1 MVPAARGIR
10 VGERIARP
18 TVVETFDTV
27 PWLVDWAAATA
38 LISVLATLMD
48 VALMQRKFS
57 YFTGGF
63 LSADHVTH
71 GGQVVAFIL
80 ASFLAD
86 AAVTG
91 VLVALTLWACGRV
104 RIVRRLAVPS
114 ALAVAIA
121 PLLVSNFIAYQLLAY
136 LGDAFDFRLM
146 FDLAGRDPNEILAVS
161 SAHLTWIA
169 YAALA
174 SAAVCVAAVVT
185 IRRLGR
191 SVFSRVELVSFRRAM
206 LPALILLCVG
216 LIATSVFRASSVVV
230 NAGVIRKP
238 SGRAL
243 NAIVEPLSDFDHDGA
258 GLFSRPGDPALF
270 DAAVRPYAPEIP
282 GNGIDENG
290 VGGDLPAGIGPYTEP
305 PVPSG
310 PWSSQPDIVF
320 FMLESIRGD
329 VIGSSFGGQPVTP
342 VLNGLAARGISA
354 THAYSHNG
362 FTVQSRRHTFTGSTA
377 DVRGDRTLIDEFN
390 EHGYETAYFSAQDE
404 SFGGPSEGIGFER
417 AAVAYDARQD
427 VNLRFSQFTTPG
439 SLAVPYQVVV
449 DRESTFL
456 SARRTKAPLFLHV
469 NFQDT
474 HFPYSHRAVRPL
486 LSDVTLGQFEIVP
499 QRAEALRA
507 MYLNTTRNVDEA
519 IGAVL
524 SRVRAATGR
533 DAAVIVLSDHGESL
547 FDEGFLGHGF
557 ALNEAQT
564 RIPLIVT
571 DLPVVIDEPFVQAD
585 LRDVLLRALTN
596 AAQGAGPR
604 LQQKDSKRIFQ
615 YLGSVQQPAQI
626 ALTGLKDQIAYDFR
640 TNQVQWNG
648 AEWRQPERLTPRESG
663 AWLELIHLW
672 ERMILARGER
682 APSP

>member
-1 MVPAARGIR
+1 V
-10 VGERIARP
+10 
-18 TVVETFDTV
+18 
-27 PWLVDWAAATA
+27 
-38 LISVLATLMD
+38 
-48 VALMQRKFS
+48 
-57 YFTGGF
+57 
-63 LSADHVTH
+63 
-71 GGQVVAFIL
+71 
-80 ASFLAD
+80 
-86 AAVTG
+86 
-91 VLVALTLWACGRV
+91 
-104 RIVRRLAVPS
+104 
-114 ALAVAIA
+114 
-121 PLLVSNFIAYQLLAY
+121 
-136 LGDAFDFRLM
+136 
-146 FDLAGRDPNEILAVS
+146 
-161 SAHLTWIA
+161 
-169 YAALA
+169 
-174 SAAVCVAAVVT
+174 
-185 IRRLGR
+185 
-191 SVFSRVELVSFRRAM
+191 
-206 LPALILLCVG
+206 
-216 LIATSVFRASSVVV
+216 
-230 NAGVIRKP
+230 
-238 SGRAL
+238 
-243 NAIVEPLSDFDHDGA
+243 
-258 GLFSRPGDPALF
+258 
-270 DAAVRPYAPEIP
+270 
-282 GNGIDENG
+282 
-290 VGGDLPAGIGPYTEP
+290 
-305 PVPSG
+305 
-310 PWSSQPDIVF
+310 
-320 FMLESIRGD
+320 
-329 VIGSSFGGQPVTP
+329 
-342 VLNGLAARGISA
+342 
-354 THAYSHNG
+354 
-362 FTVQSRRHTFTGSTA
+362 
-377 DVRGDRTLIDEFN
+377 
-390 EHGYETAYFSAQDE
+390 
-404 SFGGPSEGIGFER
+404 
-417 AAVAYDARQD
+417 
-427 VNLRFSQFTTPG
+427 
-439 SLAVPYQVVV
+439 
-449 DRESTFL
+449 STFL